1 MSDRKYS
8 DPCVWDNSID
18 GDDDPSGSDGG
29 YDRHGNFINPRAM
42 TELVLLRQQLAEL
55 REAARAYME
64 PIGHY
69 EWCSIRAGLGN
80 KCDCGH
86 DALAALLGKN
96 DEAE

>member
-8 DPCVWDNSID
+8 DPSVYDNSID

-55 REAARAYME
+55 REAARAVVDSDNGYTGLVE
-64 PIGHY
+64 
-69 EWCSIRAGLGN
+69 SIA
-80 KCDCGH
+80 
-86 DALAALLGKN
+86 ALAALLEESK
-96 DEAE
+96 